1 MTLTIKINLD
11 NAAFKHD
18 DGSLDYGTVS
28 ETVYIVSKWVESG
41 ESLEVLEMA
50 MVTLSVSSKSKRAI
64 MTCTCDRHTYPQYG
78 HYCYIHGRCVACSP
92 ETPRKETRHE
102 FLNRLERAALK
113 ETNI

>member
-41 ESLEVLEMA
+41 E
-50 MVTLSVSSKSKRAI
+50 KSGSIGDGNGNTVGKFEI
-64 MTCTCDRHTYPQYG
+64 
-78 HYCYIHGRCVACSP
+78 
-92 ETPRKETRHE
+92 KESNHD
-102 FLNRLERAALK
+102 LHL
-113 ETNI
+113 